1 MKSELNH
8 HNAEVGII
16 VSKTLPS
23 SVRTFTIKDGIVIGS
38 YESAIPVASLIR
50 IHLIEVARQRSL
62 EANSDETKEQLFQ
75 YLTSTQFRQR
85 IEAIVEPILTMR
97 QDVES
102 ERRVMEHQWSGRIK
116 QMERAVHGMA
126 GMYGDL
132 EGIVGKSLPSVKV
145 FSLPEVSEETEN
157 ND

>member
-1 MKSELNH
+1 
-8 HNAEVGII
+8 
-16 VSKTLPS
+16 
-23 SVRTFTIKDGIVIGS
+23 
-38 YESAIPVASLIR
+38 
-50 IHLIEVARQRSL
+50 
-62 EANSDETKEQLFQ
+62 
-75 YLTSTQFRQR
+75 
-85 IEAIVEPILTMR
+85 MR